1 MANSFLFRE
10 EVKNSVPTFH
20 EKNKQEWVGLN
31 CLRPLLNLKIMEKI
45 QFKNSPKFWQKQA
58 KTFVNLIVTDSML
71 GFRFGQFVLTKR
83 LGAAIHLKKKT
94 RIGRS
99 YD

>member
-1 MANSFLFRE
+1 MLVQKKPFFRIKTLD
-10 EVKNSVPTFH
+10 VGKTYSVF
-20 EKNKQEWVGLN
+20 NG
-31 CLRPLLNLKIMEKI
+31 
-45 QFKNSPKFWQKQA
+45 

-94 RIGRS
+94 RKTQPKKQ
-99 YD
+99 